1 MRVFVDTNVVI
12 SAMLFPS
19 GKVARVFSHLL
30 EKHTVII
37 SSYTK
42 EECKEVFEKKFPEK
56 LKQLETFFDGINFEE
71 FTTPNKIDENKYP
84 KIRDVKDLPVLA
96 SAILSDSD
104 ILLTGDKDFEDL
116 KIDKPLIF
124 SPAKYFELIEK

>member
-1 MRVFVDTNVVI
+1 MRVFVDTNVII
-12 SAMLFPS
+12 SAMLFPN
-19 GKVARVFSHLL
+19 GKVAIVFSHLL

-56 LKQLETFFDGINFEE
+56 LKQLEIFFDGINFEE
-71 FTTPNKIDENKYP
+71 FATPNKIDENKYP
-84 KIRDVKDLPVLA
+84 KIRDVKDLPVLV